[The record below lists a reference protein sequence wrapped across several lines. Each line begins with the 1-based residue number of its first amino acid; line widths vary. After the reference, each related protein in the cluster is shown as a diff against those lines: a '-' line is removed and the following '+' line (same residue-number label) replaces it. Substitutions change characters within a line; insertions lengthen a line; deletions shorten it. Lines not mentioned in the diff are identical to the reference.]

1 MSYDWDK
8 MISSYFTPILS
19 EIKKLHNQ
27 LSYLNNKLRKK
38 INLKRRE
45 QIQSDLIKNKQMIE
59 KNWKK
64 ILKNSSYFASEWTI
78 LSLLYIDAVQAK
90 DNEVSNIIR
99 NKYICLQ
106 KTRYSTKDVIQI
118 HLKNNQI
125 FQIYQR
131 IADIMKDAEISYLPL
146 FSFFIKFKFRL
157 AKPYISRDDKEFYI
171 IDNPIK
177 KDKVFGI
184 PMISAGS
191 WKGNLRWTAGKILEN
206 ARSSDEKIKIR
217 LKLVR
222 LFGHENE
229 TERGYFNSLFT
240 NDELSLYERELEKI
254 TTRDGLR
261 RGRLHFYPTFF
272 FRIGL
277 EVINPHDRKRKAG
290 TIPIY
295 IECVPE
301 GTCGDFALLY
311 VPFDLMGKPPEIQKA
326 ELIEDLNLIFSSL
339 RDMMLI
345 YGFSAKKSSGFG
357 IIKPEFP
364 EQGKLHIKGVLKES
378 TFKNFNELKEI
389 IKEVSD
395 SSIRESS

>member
-1 MSYDWDK
+1 MSYDWVITIINKKRESINVLASLREYLKQQKDSK
-8 MISSYFTPILS
+8 RKKQKKIELNKQSK
-19 EIKKLHNQ
+19 EIKEIYEYCFRKPLYFDSSLKL
-27 LSYLNNKLRKK
+27 LSYIFAKTNEEIEIRQRYIDYVKDK
-38 INLKRRE
+38 
-45 QIQSDLIKNKQMIE
+45 SDLYNKIPIDLLKIITAIKKVKFENFVV
-59 KNWKK
+59 
-64 ILKNSSYFASEWTI
+64 LP
-78 LSLLYIDAVQAK
+78 
-90 DNEVSNIIR
+90 
-99 NKYICLQ
+99 
-106 KTRYSTKDVIQI
+106 RYSFV
-118 HLKNNQI
+118 LKI
-125 FQIYQR
+125 
-131 IADIMKDAEISYLPL
+131 P
-146 FSFFIKFKFRL
+146 FKL

-277 EVINPHDRKRKAG
+277 EVINPHDRKTKAG
-290 TIPIY
+290 KIPIY